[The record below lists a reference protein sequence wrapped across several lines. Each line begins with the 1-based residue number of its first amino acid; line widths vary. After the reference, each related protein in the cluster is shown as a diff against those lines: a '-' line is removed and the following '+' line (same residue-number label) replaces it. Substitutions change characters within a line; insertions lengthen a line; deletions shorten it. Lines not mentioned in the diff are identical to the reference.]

1 MALLLIVVDGAAV
14 SLAKTV
20 TLVGGWGKALLV
32 AAFLTFWS
40 FDVSATGR
48 NVEGCSGKGSWL
60 AASD

>member
-1 MALLLIVVDGAAV
+1 MALLLIVVDSAAV
-14 SLAKTV
+14 SPAKTV

-32 AAFLTFWS
+32 AFLTFWS